1 MDTPS
6 KIFVWMG
13 ADTSAALRQLALDIT
28 TTAANVRLKTARARS
43 KRSKNGSLKDQP
55 LPEEMVEDG
64 RVAQLAV
71 VRPVELGQL
80 AAEAP
85 PPRVKL
91 VEVVA
96 GAVELV

>member
-1 MDTPS
+1 MH
-6 KIFVWMG
+6 V
-13 ADTSAALRQLALDIT
+13 
-28 TTAANVRLKTARARS
+28 
-43 KRSKNGSLKDQP
+43 
-55 LPEEMVEDG
+55 PEEMVEDG

>member
-1 MDTPS
+1 ML
-6 KIFVWMG
+6 VH
-13 ADTSAALRQLALDIT
+13 AARDPREELGI
-28 TTAANVRLKTARARS
+28 
-43 KRSKNGSLKDQP
+43 QP
-55 LPEEMVEDG
+55 GRVPLHVPEEMVEDG